1 MGVAIVLDDMKRA
14 FDHCAADYA
23 QYRPLYPA
31 GVFEA
36 LADLTAASADGEP
49 RLAADVG
56 AGTGI
61 FSRQLAACGWRVVA
75 VEPSEAMLAHV
86 ASDGAEDPDILRVC
100 ATAEATG
107 LAGGSLELLTA
118 AQAFHWFN
126 PPYALAEFARVLR
139 PGGLLALLWN
149 NRDAGRSAFV
159 EAYESLISQYNPA
172 YRREYRQQDWPGKI
186 AACGGFASA
195 EYHRFDQVWS
205 PSADELVGFSRS
217 VSYIRNVLSR
227 VQQPRFE
234 DDLRQLARE
243 HFGDEHCRIPLGTDM
258 WTARFGEDPSSSIT
272 RGPRIHSQ

>member
-1 MGVAIVLDDMKRA
+1 MKRA

-23 QYRPLYPA
+23 RYRPAYPA

-36 LADLTAASADGEP
+36 LAELNAASADGELG
-49 RLAADVG
+49 LAADVG

-61 FSRQLAACGWRVVA
+61 FTRQLAAYGWRVVA
-75 VEPSEAMLAHV
+75 VEPGEAMLAQV
-86 ASDGAEDPDILRVC
+86 ADGVSDRADDPDILRVC

-107 LAGGSLELLTA
+107 LASESLELLIA

-139 PGGLLALLWN
+139 PGGVLALLWN
-149 NRDAGRSAFV
+149 NREATRSAFV
-159 EAYESLISQYNPA
+159 EAYELLIARYNPA

-186 AACGGFASA
+186 AACGSFESA
-195 EYHRFDQVWS
+195 AYHRFDHAWS

-217 VSYIRNVLSR
+217 VSYIRNVLSG

-234 DDLRQLARE
+234 DELRQLARA
-243 HFGDEHCRIPLGTDM
+243 HFGDENCRIPLGTDM
-258 WTARFGEDPSSSIT
+258 WTARRLSEGR
-272 RGPRIHSQ
+272 RGAV